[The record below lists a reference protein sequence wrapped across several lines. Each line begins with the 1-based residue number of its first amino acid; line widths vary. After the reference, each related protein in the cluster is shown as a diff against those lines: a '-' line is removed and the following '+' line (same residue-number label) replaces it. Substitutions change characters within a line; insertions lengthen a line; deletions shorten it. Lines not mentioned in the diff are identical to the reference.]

1 MIRYALNQYI
11 PKRYLS
17 RASFAQQ
24 DISRRILGFKDG
36 RNVYTRWAA
45 RQVATALSAMDMTD
59 VTVVCIPASSR
70 SSHVRRWKRF
80 SQLLCQMT
88 GAKDGFSHVDVN
100 GSRMQAHTT
109 GVYELAENIEQYVHI
124 DRQYFHSRK
133 VLLIDDIYTTGRTAS
148 AFADALSAA
157 GAEVVLSMFLART
170 VCSHAPSVSCPTL
183 SRSLCSC
190 PGRRALSLH
199 HYGDVPPTAR
209 WARRRDAD
217 RKHIYIYRCGGKG
230 VITIGAQGGV
240 GSAFRQTSLL
250 IQGSEDFCF
259 GYQTVAKKKCS
270 LLFRNCLMGCFT
282 GKKMPEH
289 YIVPA
294 FFLYLCSVIT
304 NPLRVMVFLKVLK
317 WALFL
322 LDELKVVSA

>member
-17 RASFAQQ
+17 RASFEQQ

-80 SQLLCQMT
+80 SQLLCRMT
-88 GAKDGFSHVDVN
+88 GAEDGFSHVDVN
-100 GSRMQAHTT
+100 GSRKQAHTT
-109 GVYELAENIEQYVHI
+109 GVYELADNIEQYVHI
-124 DRQYFHSRK
+124 DRQYFHNRK

-148 AFADALSAA
+148 AFANALSVA

-170 VCSHAPSVSCPTL
+170 VCSHAPSVSCPAL

-190 PGRRALSLH
+190 PGRRALSMH
-199 HYGDVPPTAR
+199 HYGDVPPTTR

-217 RKHIYIYRCGGKG
+217 RKHLYIYRCGGKG

-240 GSAFRQTSLL
+240 GLTSVKLPCKSKEAKIFVMGIRQLR
-250 IQGSEDFCF
+250 
-259 GYQTVAKKKCS
+259 KKS
-270 LLFRNCLMGCFT
+270 V
-282 GKKMPEH
+282 H
-289 YIVPA
+289 
-294 FFLYLCSVIT
+294 FFFAT
-304 NPLRVMVFLKVLK
+304 
-317 WALFL
+317 A
-322 LDELKVVSA
+322 